1 MDAQCAVG
9 NSPVV
14 NQPAQPQPTA
24 LRLLQRTF
32 DVQRCEAKI
41 VLASFGYFFCLLCA
55 YYVLRPVRDA
65 MGIVGGVRNLQ
76 WLFTGTFLAMLA
88 AVPIYGAICSRFRK
102 SQFLPWVYLFF
113 IANIL
118 IFYLVF
124 QAMPDQVWAAR
135 AFFVWVSV
143 FNLFI
148 VSVFWSFMA
157 DIYSKEQGKR
167 LFGLIAAGGS
177 AGGLTGPLLTALLA
191 ERAGVA
197 NLLLISAL
205 LLLAAV
211 GLIRLLLRWS
221 EAWPER
227 SKGESEDAGGDQR
240 PMGGNPFGGFTLV
253 LRSPYLLGICLFLFL
268 YTWVSTFV
276 YFQQAEL
283 ISGAFASTE
292 ERTQVFAW
300 IDFAVNFLAIFT
312 QLFLT
317 GRVAKRFGLPLTL
330 ALLPIFMVVGFF
342 ALSAYPLLWVLIG
355 VQVARRAGNYA
366 ITRPA
371 REMLWTV
378 VGTETKYKAK
388 NFVDTA
394 VYRGGDALSGFAY
407 AGLAG
412 LGLTMGGLALVGG
425 AIAAAWLAL
434 GLVIGRLYERAG
446 PAQRRPRSP
455 KPSGIHG

>member
-1 MDAQCAVG
+1 M
-9 NSPVV
+9 V

-32 DVQRCEAKI
+32 DVQRREAKI

-76 WLFTGTFLAMLA
+76 WLFTATFLAMLV

-118 IFYLVF
+118 IFYLAF
-124 QAMPDQVWAAR
+124 QAMPDQVWVAR

-177 AGGLTGPLLTALLA
+177 AGGLTGPLLTALLT
-191 ERAGVA
+191 EQAGVA

-227 SKGESEDAGGDQR
+227 SKGESEDAGGDER

-292 ERTQVFAW
+292 ERAQVFAW

-317 GRVAKRFGLPLTL
+317 GRMAKRFGLPLTL
-330 ALLPIFMVVGFF
+330 ALLPIFMVLGFF
-342 ALSAYPLLWVLIG
+342 ALSAYPLLWVLVG
-355 VQVARRAGNYA
+355 VQVARRAGNYS

-412 LGLTMGGLALVGG
+412 LGLTMSGLALVGG

-434 GLVIGRLYERAG
+434 GLAIGRQYERAG
-446 PAQRRPRSP
+446 PAQRQPRSP
-455 KPSGIHG
+455 KPSEIHG

>member
-1 MDAQCAVG
+1 MRTLGIQRNG
-9 NSPVV
+9 R
-14 NQPAQPQPTA
+14 QPIIHARISKTDGAPA
-24 LRLLQRTF
+24 
-32 DVQRCEAKI
+32 
-41 VLASFGYFFCLLCA
+41 CA

-76 WLFTGTFLAMLA
+76 WLFTGTFLAMLV

-118 IFYLVF
+118 IFYLAF

-167 LFGLIAAGGS
+167 LFGLIAASGS
-177 AGGLTGPLLTALLA
+177 AGGLTGPLLTALLT

-227 SKGESEDAGGDQR
+227 SKGESEDAGDDEQ

-283 ISGAFASTE
+283 ISDAFASTE
-292 ERTQVFAW
+292 ERAQVFAW

-317 GRVAKRFGLPLTL
+317 GRMAKRFGLPLTL
-330 ALLPIFMVVGFF
+330 ALLPIFMV
-342 ALSAYPLLWVLIG
+342 L
-355 VQVARRAGNYA
+355 
-366 ITRPA
+366 
-371 REMLWTV
+371 
-378 VGTETKYKAK
+378 
-388 NFVDTA
+388 
-394 VYRGGDALSGFAY
+394 
-407 AGLAG
+407 GLA
-412 LGLTMGGLALVGG
+412 
-425 AIAAAWLAL
+425 
-434 GLVIGRLYERAG
+434 IGRLYERTG
-446 PAQRRPRSP
+446 PAQRQPRSP
-455 KPSGIHG
+455 NPSGIRG

>member
-1 MDAQCAVG
+1 MNQSAQR
-9 NSPVV
+9 
-14 NQPAQPQPTA
+14 QPTA
-24 LRLLQRTF
+24 LRLLQRAV
-32 DVQRCEAKI
+32 DVERREAKI
-41 VLASFGYFFCLLCA
+41 VLVSFAYFFCLLCA

-76 WLFTGTFLAMLA
+76 WLFTGTFLAMLV

-118 IFYLVF
+118 IFYVAF
-124 QAMPDQVWAAR
+124 QALPDQVWAAR

-157 DIYSKEQGKR
+157 DIYSKAQGKR

-177 AGGLTGPLLTALLA
+177 AGGLAGPLLTALLA
-191 ERAGVA
+191 ERVGVA
-197 NLLLISAL
+197 NLLLSSAL

-211 GLIRLLLRWS
+211 GLIRLLLRLS
-221 EAWPER
+221 EAWLGGRGGEGK
-227 SKGESEDAGGDQR
+227 KGKGGIGEEPPID
-240 PMGGNPFGGFTLV
+240 GNPFGGFTLV
-253 LRSPYLLGICLFLFL
+253 FQSPYLLGICLFLFL
-268 YTWVSTFV
+268 YTWVATFV

-292 ERTQVFAW
+292 ERSQVFAW

-317 GRVAKRFGLPLTL
+317 GRMAKRFGVPLTL
-330 ALLPIFMVVGFF
+330 ALLPIFMVLGFF

-366 ITRPA
+366 ITRPV

-378 VGTETKYKAK
+378 VDTETKYKAK

-412 LGLTMGGLALVGG
+412 LGLTIGGLALVGG
-425 AIAAAWLAL
+425 AIAAVWLVV
-434 GLVIGRLYERAG
+434 GLAIGRLCERAEPAE
-446 PAQRRPRSP
+446 PAQRQRRSC
-455 KPSGIHG
+455 KPNGMHG

>member
-1 MDAQCAVG
+1 MKQSAQRQ
-9 NSPVV
+9 
-14 NQPAQPQPTA
+14 QPA
-24 LRLLQRTF
+24 LRLLQRAV
-32 DVQRCEAKI
+32 DLERREAKI
-41 VLASFGYFFCLLCA
+41 VLVSFGYFFCLLCA

-76 WLFTGTFLAMLA
+76 WLFAGTFLAMLV

-118 IFYLVF
+118 IFRLAF
-124 QAMPDQVWAAR
+124 QAAPDQVWAAR

-143 FNLFI
+143 FNLFV

-157 DIYSKEQGKR
+157 DIYSKAQGKR

-191 ERAGVA
+191 ERVGVA

-205 LLLAAV
+205 LLLATV
-211 GLIRLLLRWS
+211 GLIRLLLRLS
-221 EAWPER
+221 EAWLGG
-227 SKGESEDAGGDQR
+227 SGGEGGVGDES
-240 PMGGNPFGGFTLV
+240 PMGGNPFGGFALA
-253 LRSPYLLGICLFLFL
+253 LKSPYLLGICLFLFL
-268 YTWVSTFV
+268 HTWVATFV

-283 ISGAFASTE
+283 ISGTFASTE
-292 ERTQVFAW
+292 KRSQVFAW

-317 GRVAKRFGLPLTL
+317 GRMAKRFGVPLTL
-330 ALLPIFMVVGFF
+330 ALLPIFMVLGFF
-342 ALSAYPLLWVLIG
+342 ALSAYPLLWVLVG

-366 ITRPA
+366 ITRPV

-378 VGTETKYKAK
+378 VDTETKYKAK

-394 VYRGGDALSGFAY
+394 VYRGGDALSGLAY

-425 AIAAAWLAL
+425 AIAAVWLAV
-434 GLVIGRLYERAG
+434 GLAIGRLCERAE
-446 PAQRRPRSP
+446 PARRQTRSS
-455 KPSGIHG
+455 KPDGMHG